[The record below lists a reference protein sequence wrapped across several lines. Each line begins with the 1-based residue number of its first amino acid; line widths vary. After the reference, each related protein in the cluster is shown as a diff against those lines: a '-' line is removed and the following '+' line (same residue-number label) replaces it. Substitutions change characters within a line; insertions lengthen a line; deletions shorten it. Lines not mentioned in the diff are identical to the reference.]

1 MTRTSSD
8 VIHIT
13 HYHTSSTCATNVTL
27 IQCTG
32 CSRACLVSNVSEDRH
47 HSIIIAQNCWMLRI
61 RWRMWI
67 SIVTAHGV
75 CQRESPCRKISIG
88 TAHGVCQRE
97 SPCRKIS
104 IGTAHGVCQ
113 RESPCRKISIGTAH
127 GVCQRESP
135 CRNPEFI
142 RCAGTLNRDVAGLPK
157 WLRSQIL
164 ASVDQQC
171 FLYFHKQSTVR
182 WSFGLC

>member
-27 IQCTG
+27 IQCSG

-67 SIVTAHGV
+67 SIV
-75 CQRESPCRKISIG
+75 
-88 TAHGVCQRE
+88 
-97 SPCRKIS
+97 
-104 IGTAHGVCQ
+104 TAHGVCQ